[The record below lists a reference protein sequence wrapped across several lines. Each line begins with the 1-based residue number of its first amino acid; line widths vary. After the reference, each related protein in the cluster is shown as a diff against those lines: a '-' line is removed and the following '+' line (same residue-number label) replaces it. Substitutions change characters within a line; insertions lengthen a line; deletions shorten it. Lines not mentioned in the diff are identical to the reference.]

1 MDENKGNE
9 YTLDHENKKREFL
22 NACKIIFNDD
32 VIINAISIE
41 DNIMIVNYS
50 ILNNKQYTC
59 LLNTTKS
66 LKENINIFANDID
79 YEIEELIHHLN
90 YKNDKWQSN
99 IEGFCE

>member
-1 MDENKGNE
+1 MDKNKGNE
-9 YTLDHENKKREFL
+9 YTLDHEDKKREFL
-22 NACKIIFNDD
+22 IACKIVFDD
-32 VIINAISIE
+32 DIIINAISIE

-50 ILNNKQYTC
+50 ILNSKQYTC

-66 LKENINIFANDID
+66 LKENIDIFANDID